1 MKEQTLSQDRRT
13 RPLKAPR
20 LKGFLLILFLV
31 LFDQITKLLA
41 IRGLKDN
48 AGVTLIDR
56 GLVLRYLENRGMAF
70 GLLQGRLLFLV
81 LICLVFFAS
90 IIYLFVKAPATA
102 YYGPLLFTAAV
113 VFSGAMGN
121 FIDRVFRGY
130 VVDFIYFSLI
140 DFPTFNVAD
149 IYVTCG
155 IIALVFLIF
164 FRYKEEDD
172 FDFLKP

>member
-13 RPLKAPR
+13 RPLKAPK

-56 GLVLRYLENRGMAF
+56 VLVLRYLENRGMAF

-81 LICLVFFAS
+81 LICLVFFAA

-102 YYGPLLFTAAV
+102 YYRPLPFYC
-113 VFSGAMGN
+113 SSC
-121 FIDRVFRGY
+121 IFRGY
-130 VVDFIYFSLI
+130 GEFY
-140 DFPTFNVAD
+140 
-149 IYVTCG
+149 
-155 IIALVFLIF
+155 
-164 FRYKEEDD
+164 
-172 FDFLKP
+172 

>member
-56 GLVLRYLENRGMAF
+56 VLVLRYLENRGMAF

-102 YYGPLLFTAAV
+102 YYGPHAFYC
-113 VFSGAMGN
+113 SSC
-121 FIDRVFRGY
+121 IFRGY
-130 VVDFIYFSLI
+130 GEFY
-140 DFPTFNVAD
+140 
-149 IYVTCG
+149 
-155 IIALVFLIF
+155 
-164 FRYKEEDD
+164 
-172 FDFLKP
+172 

>member
-56 GLVLRYLENRGMAF
+56 VLVLRYLENRGMAF
-70 GLLQGRLLFLV
+70 GLSCIFCSHYLPFCKGSGYRLLR
-81 LICLVFFAS
+81 
-90 IIYLFVKAPATA
+90 APAF
-102 YYGPLLFTAAV
+102 YC
-113 VFSGAMGN
+113 SSC
-121 FIDRVFRGY
+121 IFRGY
-130 VVDFIYFSLI
+130 GEFY
-140 DFPTFNVAD
+140 
-149 IYVTCG
+149 
-155 IIALVFLIF
+155 
-164 FRYKEEDD
+164 
-172 FDFLKP
+172 